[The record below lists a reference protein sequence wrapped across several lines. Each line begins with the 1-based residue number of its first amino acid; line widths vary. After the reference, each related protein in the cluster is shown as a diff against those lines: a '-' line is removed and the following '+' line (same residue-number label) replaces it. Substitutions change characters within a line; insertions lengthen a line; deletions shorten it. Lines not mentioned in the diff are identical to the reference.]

1 MILRNKRVKKRDKT
15 QTMLQRRDYFMNEKE
30 WKQNVNNALHMNKQ
44 KPSDDITASIDELK
58 KEHESEYV
66 FLYWE
71 T

>member
-1 MILRNKRVKKRDKT
+1 
-15 QTMLQRRDYFMNEKE
+15 MNEKE

>member
-1 MILRNKRVKKRDKT
+1 
-15 QTMLQRRDYFMNEKE
+15 MNEKE
-30 WKQNVNNALHMNKQ
+30 LKQNVNNALHMNKQ
-44 KPSDDITASIDELK
+44 QPSDDITASIDELK